1 MSTRSVVGI
10 ERGTLPFVAL
20 GVAVVAV
27 STSAILVRYSAAP
40 SLVKAFYR
48 VLFTTLLLLPF
59 ALVRHRDAFAR
70 LTRRDWLAAGAGG
83 VALALHFAS
92 WFASLELTSVAA
104 SVTIVQCQ
112 VLFVAAGAAVF
123 LDEFVTRRTVAG
135 MLLALVGIVVLSV
148 GDASGGVVAG
158 SAPLVG
164 DALAV
169 AGAAFS
175 AGYVLVGRVL
185 RQRIPLIPY
194 VVVVY
199 SACTVV
205 LLALVLAD
213 GAPLTDYP
221 PREWLL
227 FLGMAVGPGVFG
239 HTVLNWALGHLESS
253 VVSASLLGEPVGS
266 ALLALVLLGEV
277 PTPATVVGGMV
288 ILAGITVVA
297 RARGR
302 RERQ

>member
-1 MSTRSVVGI
+1 MSTRTVVGI
-10 ERGTLPFVAL
+10 ERETLPFVAL

-59 ALVRHRDAFAR
+59 AVVRHRDAFAR
-70 LTRRDWLAAGAGG
+70 LTRRDWLVAGGGG

-112 VLFVAAGAAVF
+112 VLFVAAGAALF
-123 LDEFVTRRTVAG
+123 LAERINRRTVAG
-135 MLLALVGIVVLSV
+135 MLLALAGIVVLSV
-148 GDASGGVVAG
+148 GDAGGVVAG

-185 RQRIPLIPY
+185 RQRIALIPY

-199 SACTVV
+199 SAC
-205 LLALVLAD
+205 ALVLLVLVVAD
-213 GAPLTDYP
+213 GASLTNYP

-277 PTPATVVGGMV
+277 PTAATVVGGVV
-288 ILAGITVVA
+288 ILIGIMVVA
-297 RARGR
+297 RSRAAG
-302 RERQ
+302 

>member
-10 ERGTLPFVAL
+10 ERETLPFVAL

-59 ALVRHRDAFAR
+59 AVVRHRDAFAR
-70 LTRRDWLAAGAGG
+70 LTRRDWLVAGGGG

-112 VLFVAAGAAVF
+112 VLFVAAGAALLLGEV
-123 LDEFVTRRTVAG
+123 VTRRTVVG
-135 MLLALVGIVVLSV
+135 MLLALAGIVVLSI
-148 GDASGGVVAG
+148 GDAGGVVAG

-185 RQRIPLIPY
+185 RQRIALIPY

-199 SACTVV
+199 SAC
-205 LLALVLAD
+205 ALVLLVLVVAD
-213 GAPLTDYP
+213 GASLTNYP

-277 PTPATVVGGMV
+277 PTLATVVGGVV
-288 ILAGITVVA
+288 ILVGIMVVA
-297 RARGR
+297 RSRAAG
-302 RERQ
+302 